1 MLTEIGSYIPD
12 DSLYHPTIDMHGN
25 ISFKIWKTPGDLG
38 DFGSPKNP
46 ERLQEWAFR
55 RNAPE
60 IYCKMS
66 KSKLKFEIEPD
77 TEDLAYYSEA
87 KDITDRLNNNSAE
100 ITKLY
105 KQLKTEFTQAWKQSR
120 AFK

>member
-46 ERLQEWAFR
+46 ERLQEWTFR

-66 KSKLKFEIEPD
+66 KGKLKFEIEPD

>member
-1 MLTEIGSYIPD
+1 MGKNVGS
-12 DSLYHPTIDMHGN
+12 L
-25 ISFKIWKTPGDLG
+25 
-38 DFGSPKNP
+38 KNP
-46 ERLQEWAFR
+46 ERLQEWTFR

-66 KSKLKFEIEPD
+66 KGKLKFEIEPD
-77 TEDLAYYSEA
+77 TEDLVYYSEA

-105 KQLKTEFTQAWKQSR
+105 KQLKTEMKPDVFQNFPVNIQQAEQ
-120 AFK
+120 